1 MSPAILL
8 FLAVA
13 SLIAGF
19 LDAIVGGGGL
29 ITIPALMIGFPT
41 AGLPGGV
48 PLPTILGINKVSS
61 CTGTTL
67 AAAKFLKAG
76 TLPWREMVWPVLAAM
91 LGACGGVALAYKV
104 KGDFL
109 RPVMLGLMI
118 VMLLFT
124 VLKPD
129 LGKLHAPKY
138 GQTHQRGLAAAIS
151 LALGFYDGFFGPGT
165 GSLLIFLYVAVLG
178 FDFLRSSALAKSVNW
193 ASNIAATVL
202 FLWQGSWIP
211 QAALAMAVG
220 NGIGGWLGAHVALKK
235 GSGWVRGVFIAVV
248 GLLILRLGWQMLQ
261 G

>member
-8 FLAVA
+8 FLGAA
-13 SLIAGF
+13 SMVAGF

-41 AGLPGGV
+41 AGLPGGT

-61 CTGTTL
+61 CTGTTM
-67 AAAKFLKAG
+67 AALKFVKSG
-76 TLPWREMVWPVLAAM
+76 TLPWREMVWPVVASM
-91 LGACGGVALAYKV
+91 LGACGGVALAYHV

-109 RPVMLGLMI
+109 RPLMLVLM
-118 VMLLFT
+118 VGMLLFT

-138 GQTHQRGLAAAIS
+138 GLTHQRGLATLIS
-151 LALGFYDGFFGPGT
+151 LLLGFYDGFFGPGT

-178 FDFLRSSALAKSVNW
+178 FDFLRSSALAKAVNW
-193 ASNIAATVL
+193 ASNLAATVL
-202 FLWQGSWIP
+202 FLWNGSWIP

-235 GSGWVRGVFIAVV
+235 GSAWVRGVFIGVV
-248 GLLILRLGWQMLQ
+248 GILILRLGWQMVR

>member
-1 MSPAILL
+1 MSPPILL

-13 SLIAGF
+13 SLVAGF

-29 ITIPALMIGFPT
+29 ITIPALMLGFPT

-61 CTGTTL
+61 CTGTTM
-67 AAAKFLKAG
+67 AAAKFMKAG
-76 TLPWREMVWPVLAAM
+76 TLPWREMVWPVIAAM
-91 LGACGGVALAYKV
+91 LGACGGVALAYRV

-109 RPVMLGLMI
+109 RPLMLGLMI
-118 VMLLFT
+118 AMLLFT

-138 GQTHQRGLAAAIS
+138 GQVHQRGLAAAIS
-151 LALGFYDGFFGPGT
+151 FALGFYDGFFGPGT

-178 FDFLRSSALAKSVNW
+178 FDFLRSSALAKAVNW

-202 FLWQGSWIP
+202 FVWQGSWIP

-220 NGIGGWLGAHVALKK
+220 NGLGGWLGAHVALKK

-248 GLLILRLGWQMLQ
+248 GLLILRLGWQMVRS
-261 G
+261 